1 MRDPRLVKREAKP
14 PMASGRIAVQM
25 TIGSGALLP
34 TRRSVHRR
42 LCRREERDAL
52 TEWVNVIAFTERCR
66 HLLMCCS
73 KGQLIAVMGGVT
85 LDTYRSVQDGSIQIS
100 RTLVIEDMYG
110 AAASIQPDVTHPA
123 DIEADLKER
132 IGSAAEALPEEI
144 ELAPGEIPEL
154 D

>member
-1 MRDPRLVKREAKP
+1 
-14 PMASGRIAVQM
+14 MASGRIAVQM
-25 TIGSGALLP
+25 TTGSKP
-34 TRRSVHRR
+34 
-42 LCRREERDAL
+42 REERDAL

-85 LDTYRSVQDGSIQIS
+85 LDSYRSVQDGSIQIS

-123 DIEADLKER
+123 DIEADLKDR
-132 IGSAAEALPEEI
+132 IGSAAEGASRRNRTR
-144 ELAPGEIPEL
+144 AGRNTRTG
-154 D
+154 